1 VTGENR
7 RDNARDELSRAEVC
21 LNEARAL
28 HAASFPYGAVSRAYY
43 AVFHAA
49 RALLFSIGLEA
60 KSHKAV
66 VSMIG
71 DHFVR
76 SGRLSPEMGRLASR
90 LQRDREDAD
99 YAAGAVFTADEARK
113 VIAEAE
119 AFVDQARQLATM
131 ENLNGDE

>member
-7 RDNARDELSRAEVC
+7 RDNARDELSRAEIC
-21 LNEARAL
+21 LNESRAL
-28 HAASFPYGAVSRAYY
+28 HGASFPYGAVSRAYY

-76 SGRLSPEMGRLASR
+76 SGRLSPEMGRLVSR

-99 YAAGAVFTADEARK
+99 YAAGAVFTTDEARK
-113 VIAEAE
+113 VLAEAE
-119 AFVDQARQLATM
+119 AFVAEARQLAAM
-131 ENLNGDE
+131 ENLTGQE